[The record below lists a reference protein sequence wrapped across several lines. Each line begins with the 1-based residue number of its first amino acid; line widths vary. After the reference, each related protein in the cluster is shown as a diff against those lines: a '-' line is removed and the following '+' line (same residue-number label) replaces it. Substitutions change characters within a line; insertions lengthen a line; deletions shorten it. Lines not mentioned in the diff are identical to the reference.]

1 MATTTAEQSPRLS
14 IQAFW
19 LTASRILAA
28 ILNIALPVLLVRLL
42 PQTEY
47 GVYKQAFLFAGT
59 VTGMAS
65 FGMGMS
71 AFYFIPRF
79 PQDGGKIALNIVVYN
94 FIAGWIPLLGLVL
107 YPHLLQQLF
116 RSSALVPLAPLLG
129 LLVLFTLTSSLVQQI
144 PAAMQDVR
152 WSTIFIVGTQLSRV
166 VVLGAT
172 ALMFGSVKSLIVI
185 TTLHQ
190 FASVM
195 VLFWY
200 LHDKFPRFWLHF
212 DWTFFKEQLAY
223 ALPYG
228 SIGLLWVVQQDVDNY
243 FVSATSG
250 PRDYAVYAVGWLD
263 VPFISLF
270 LDSVVWVLIV
280 RISKLQQEGRKEE
293 IRSLTAAASNQLAA
307 IQFPLFTMLLV
318 CGHDL
323 IVLLYTRAYEKSAD
337 IFLVTIFL
345 LPIGVLLLDPI
356 LRAYK
361 ATSNFMLS
369 VRIGTFVTLCC
380 ALLPVI
386 HRYGMMGAA
395 VTAVGARITEHLILG
410 WKVARTLDARM
421 KDLVLYRGLFKV
433 LGVVTTAGVVAYFVR
448 NLINPNMLLLRI
460 AAGGICVAAMY
471 LPAIFIFRLPGYH
484 YLTKKQVTA
493 FVRST
498 LGRLGSAS
506 A

>member
-1 MATTTAEQSPRLS
+1 MTATTAEPSPRLS
-14 IQAFW
+14 VQAFW
-19 LTASRILAA
+19 LTASRFVAA
-28 ILNIALPVLLVRLL
+28 ILNMALPVLLVRLL
-42 PQTEY
+42 PQIEY

-59 VTGMAS
+59 VTGMAA

-71 AFYFIPRF
+71 AFYFMPRF

-94 FIAGWIPLLGLVL
+94 FIAGWIPLLALVL
-107 YPHLLQQLF
+107 YPQLLQRLF

-129 LLVLFTLTSSLVQQI
+129 LLVLLTLTSSLVQQI
-144 PAAMQDVR
+144 PSAMQDVR
-152 WSTIFIVGTQLSRV
+152 WSTIFIIGTQLSRV
-166 VVLGAT
+166 VVLGGT
-172 ALMFGSVKSLIVI
+172 ALMFASVKSLIVV

-190 FASVM
+190 FASGV

-200 LHDKFPRFWLHF
+200 LHDRFPRFWMHF

-228 SIGLLWVVQQDVDNY
+228 SIGLLWVVQQDLDNY
-243 FVSATSG
+243 FVSATLG
-250 PRDYAVYAVGWLD
+250 PRDYAIYAVGWLD

-270 LDSVVWVLIV
+270 LESVVWVLIV
-280 RISKLQQEGRKEE
+280 RISKLQKEGRKGE

-361 ATSNFMLS
+361 AMSNFVLG

-380 ALLPVI
+380 ALFPVI
-386 HRYGMMGAA
+386 HHYGMMGAA
-395 VTAVGARITEHLILG
+395 ITAVGARIMEHIIIG
-410 WKVARTLDARM
+410 WKVARTVEASL
-421 KDLVLYRGLFKV
+421 KDLVLYLDLFKV
-433 LGVVTTAGVVAYFVR
+433 IGVATTAGVVAYFVR
-448 NLINPNMLLLRI
+448 NLINPHMLLPRI

-471 LPAIFIFRLPGYH
+471 LPGIFIFRLPGYH
-484 YLTKKQVTA
+484 YLTKERLMA
-493 FVRST
+493 FLRST